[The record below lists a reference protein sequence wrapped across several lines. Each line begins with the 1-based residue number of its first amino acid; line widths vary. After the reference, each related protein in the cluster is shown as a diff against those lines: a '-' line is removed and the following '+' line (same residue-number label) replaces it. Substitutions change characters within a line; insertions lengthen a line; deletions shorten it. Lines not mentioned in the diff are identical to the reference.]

1 MPTQT
6 MSRLKVLI
14 SGGGIAGT
22 ALAFWLSKIGHDVT
36 VVEWFPS
43 LRTTGLQLDLRGH
56 GIEVIKRMG
65 LEHAFRERG
74 APEQGLQ
81 IVNSAGKRKAFFP
94 ANRTGK
100 GLQSFTTDWEIMR
113 GDLCQL
119 LYYHSKD
126 RAKYVFGTSVESF
139 ENKDDGVEVKLT
151 NGNTDRYDLLVGADG
166 IGSRTRRMM
175 LGSSKIDEVDKAD
188 GFQPL
193 RGVYIAYF
201 TASWPMKE
209 DEEYLATV
217 YTATGR
223 RAIMVRRHKPDK
235 VQVYLICKSDSEK
248 LRNAPKG
255 DVKKEKEALAE
266 IYQGAGWR
274 IEEILK
280 ALKDADDFY
289 LEHMGLVKLDS
300 WSRGR
305 VTLLGDAAYC
315 PSASTGMGTT
325 SAIVGA
331 YVLAGEIGRH
341 CKEGVDTKDG
351 LVAALKDYEE
361 KLRPFVHQVQKGISE
376 DSGAWGSMMPST
388 PFGISV
394 MNFLMGVVALL
405 RLNIFGQWFLKEDI
419 KWDLPKY
426 EEILRK

>member
-1 MPTQT
+1 

-119 LYYHSKD
+119 LYHHSKD

-325 SAIVGA
+325 SATVGA

-341 CKEGVDTKDG
+341 CQGIDTKDG

-361 KLRPFVHQVQKGISE
+361 KLRPFVYQVQKGISE

-388 PFGISV
+388 SFGISV

-419 KWDLPKY
+419 KWDLPEY